1 MPDLSNPHA
10 SNTFAPPMGKACI
23 ISFLL
28 LLFLDNGIWE
38 GARAAR
44 FDRVSG
50 MREIKWAMDP
60 LIEGDDPLQDTSGK
74 QGALLRRDSIA
85 NHQPT
90 ARTAVSSASV
100 PDSTFINVDTTA
112 ISRAPINIALF
123 GTRPAVQDSAFASP
137 ASSNAPVPYGSWV
150 PAYIQ
155 AHPYFKAAETSLRLP
170 SLVRNPER
178 REWMFYLF
186 TGMLFYLALLK
197 ISFSKYF
204 HDLFKVFFNSSL
216 RQKQIREQL
225 IQEPLP
231 SLLLNLFFIA
241 SGGLFLYFLLL
252 SKGLVTAY
260 PKGMVL
266 GACVLLLAAI
276 YLVKYVAI
284 RAFGWIFGRGE
295 AVDTYLFVVF
305 MVNKMAGLVLIPFN
319 ILIAYSTEA
328 GASTMIILALG
339 ALCILALYRLIRG
352 YSAIHK
358 TLRINQLQ
366 FILFVAAFEVVP
378 ILLLYKGLNTL
389 F

>member
-1 MPDLSNPHA
+1 MPDLSNTHA

-28 LLFLDNGIWE
+28 LLLLNNGIWE

-44 FDRVSG
+44 INLGSG
-50 MREIKWAMDP
+50 MREMKRAMDP
-60 LIEGDDPLQDTSGK
+60 FIKGDDPLQDTSGK
-74 QGALLRRDSIA
+74 PGVLLGQDSTA
-85 NHQPT
+85 NHPPK
-90 ARTAVSSASV
+90 ARTAVSPATI
-100 PDSTFINVDTTA
+100 PDSAYIDVDTTA
-112 ISRAPINIALF
+112 ISRAPINIAIF
-123 GTRPAVQDSAFASP
+123 GTRPAVQGSAIAFP
-137 ASSNAPVPYGSWV
+137 ASSTTPVPYGPWV

-155 AHPYFKAAETSLRLP
+155 THPYFKAAETSLRLP

-186 TGMLFYLALLK
+186 TGMLFYLALLR
-197 ISFSKYF
+197 ISFPKYF

-241 SGGLFLYFLLL
+241 SGGLFFYFLLL
-252 SKGLVTAY
+252 SKGLLTAY
-260 PKGMVL
+260 PKGMAL
-266 GACVLLLAAI
+266 GACILLLAAI

-284 RAFGWIFGRGE
+284 RSFGWIFGRGE

-339 ALCILALYRLIRG
+339 TLCILALYRLIRG

>member
-1 MPDLSNPHA
+1 
-10 SNTFAPPMGKACI
+10 MGKACI
-23 ISFLL
+23 ISFLVL
-28 LLFLDNGIWE
+28 LLLNNGIWE
-38 GARAAR
+38 GAKAGR
-44 FDRVSG
+44 FDRGSG
-50 MREIKWAMDP
+50 IWDEKRAKDP
-60 LIEGDDPLQDTSGK
+60 LIKGDDPLQDTSGK
-74 QGALLRRDSIA
+74 RGAVLQTDSIG
-85 NHQPT
+85 NNQPT
-90 ARTAVSSASV
+90 ARTTGSTAAV
-100 PDSTFINVDTTA
+100 PDSAYITIDTTA
-112 ISRAPINIALF
+112 ICRAPVNIALF
-123 GTRPAVQDSAFASP
+123 GTKPAVQGSAVDSP
-137 ASSNAPVPYGSWV
+137 ASSAAPVPYGSWV

-186 TGMLFYLALLK
+186 TGMLFYLALLR
-197 ISFSKYF
+197 ISFPKYF

-241 SGGLFLYFLLL
+241 SGGLFFYFLLL
-252 SKGLVTAY
+252 SKGLGAAY
-260 PKGMVL
+260 PKGMLL

-284 RAFGWIFGRGE
+284 RSFGWIFGRGE

-305 MVNKMAGLVLIPFN
+305 MVNKMAGMVLIPFI

-328 GASTMIILALG
+328 GASTMIVLALG